1 MKTAMALIVLI
12 GLANGKSVTSNED
25 SQEIKR
31 LARIETQI
39 AELMELLEEKETGKE
54 FVPGI
59 WVTKTTKEKTDKLSN
74 VIGVIK
80 IFKAAFDGLIAVYVK
95 FTLLDCY

>member
-1 MKTAMALIVLI
+1 MKTAILAIVLI

-39 AELMELLEEKETGKE
+39 AELMELLKEKETGKE

-59 WVTKTTKEKTDKLSN
+59 WMTY
-74 VIGVIK
+74 
-80 IFKAAFDGLIAVYVK
+80 KAILVSAYIVEQH
-95 FTLLDCY
+95 